1 MTESRAGELLNTE
14 AACMVSLEG
23 VDFSY
28 GSTQVLNHLT
38 MEIKRGTNFGII
50 GASGSGKTTLIRLLT
65 GVLQAK
71 AGSIR
76 VFGDTPSVR
85 ILGQIGYMPQLQ
97 ALYTDL
103 SVEQNIDFFAR
114 MFSLSAS
121 HNRQTV
127 IENVMEQMELLDQR
141 NIPVAKLSGGQRQ
154 RVSLAIALV
163 HAPSLLILDEPTVG
177 LDPQLRAHVWDI
189 FHHLS
194 QNGTTLIIST
204 HQMEDARRCDQ
215 VGFLQFGRMIAQG
228 TPKDLMATAN
238 NASNLE
244 DAFLYFLNELEA
256 K

>member
-1 MTESRAGELLNTE
+1 MNEPRTADLLNTE
-14 AACMVSLEG
+14 VANMVSLEG

-28 GSTQVLNHLT
+28 GGTQVLNHLT
-38 MEIKRGTNFGII
+38 MEIERGTNFGII

-65 GVLQAK
+65 GVLEAD
-71 AGSIR
+71 AGSVR
-76 VFGDTPSVR
+76 VFNNIPSVR

-103 SVEQNIDFFAR
+103 SVEQNIGFFAR
-114 MFSLSAS
+114 MFNLTAS
-121 HNRQTV
+121 HNRKTV
-127 IENVMEQMELLDQR
+127 IENVMEQMELIDQR
-141 NIPVAKLSGGQRQ
+141 KIPVAKLSGGQRQ

-189 FHHLS
+189 FHDLS

-228 TPKDLMATAN
+228 IPKDLMATAN

-244 DAFLYFLNELEA
+244 DAFLYFLNQLET